1 MKKIKPTKKQFLF
14 GKRNYQFLL
23 LSISIISLGFILMIG
38 GGSDDP
44 NKFDASELFSDVRIT
59 LSPMLIIAGYLVI
72 MYSIMRKT
80 KKDKTKSID

>member
-1 MKKIKPTKKQFLF
+1 MENKKQGFAF
-14 GKRNYQFLL
+14 RPENYKLL
-23 LSISIISLGFILMIG
+23 LVGLGINILGFILMIG
-38 GGSDDP
+38 GGSYDP